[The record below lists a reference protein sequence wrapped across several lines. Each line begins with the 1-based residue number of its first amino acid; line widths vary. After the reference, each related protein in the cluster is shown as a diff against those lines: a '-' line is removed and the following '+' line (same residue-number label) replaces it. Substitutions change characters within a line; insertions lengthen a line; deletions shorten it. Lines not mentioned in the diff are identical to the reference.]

1 MKVTLKQFRDGK
13 MEEAILAAEPPEEP
27 KPAETKK
34 TLQTERFSCS
44 VQNPPRRRETA
55 RKSGKKGAKW
65 ASKRHSI

>member
-34 TLQTERFSCS
+34 
-44 VQNPPRRRETA
+44 NAP
-55 RKSGKKGAKW
+55 KGAFFMLGAKSP
-65 ASKRHSI
+65 ASAGNGAEIGQKGREMGE